1 MKQFIFVISALLI
14 LFGCTKREIV
24 FDNQINESFEI
35 PTLFQINGIECAFD
49 APSKTL
55 RYSAS
60 ASELISFNPLIKFQ
74 NHSEVIFLNEEL
86 VNNSRNSLGT
96 LEINKKYPINFV
108 TQGTTT
114 RLYLE
119 FTEIAIVIFS
129 TLDDVHNEEKILG
142 KMNVNYP
149 NGVFPNLSTFIG
161 IEHRGKSSL
170 GLPKKS
176 YGIKPLASANPDDL
190 KKISF
195 FGFRPNEK
203 WSFDA
208 MYNDKSKIRN
218 KLSYEVWKSL
228 NQTSI
233 ESNYVEVFLN
243 NRSKGLYRLG
253 EVYSQTKLNL
263 LNESILYKGIDNSKY
278 TKFLSHSSRQ
288 PRSAV
293 WADWEQEY
301 PDPSQVISWDEFH
314 DLSKLIGQES
324 NSEFISQIGKK
335 LNLDQVID
343 YYLFVQLAYA
353 RDNAGK
359 NWFFLKNRISDKFEI
374 LLWDV
379 DASWGR
385 EENGYPVS
393 SNLMVQNNLFERLL
407 TLNPDNFRIRLK
419 QRWSDFRRNQLSGS
433 TLNSLIATHLNELEN
448 LQVISEDNAIWGQNT
463 NLETEKSYLNTWL
476 TDRIDYLD
484 NYFSNL

>member
-1 MKQFIFVISALLI
+1 M
-14 LFGCTKREIV
+14 
-24 FDNQINESFEI
+24 
-35 PTLFQINGIECAFD
+35 
-49 APSKTL
+49 
-55 RYSAS
+55 
-60 ASELISFNPLIKFQ
+60 
-74 NHSEVIFLNEEL
+74 
-86 VNNSRNSLGT
+86 
-96 LEINKKYPINFV
+96 
-108 TQGTTT
+108 
-114 RLYLE
+114 
-119 FTEIAIVIFS
+119 
-129 TLDDVHNEEKILG
+129 
-142 KMNVNYP
+142 
-149 NGVFPNLSTFIG
+149 
-161 IEHRGKSSL
+161 
-170 GLPKKS
+170 
-176 YGIKPLASANPDDL
+176 
-190 KKISF
+190 
-195 FGFRPNEK
+195 
-203 WSFDA
+203 
-208 MYNDKSKIRN
+208 
-218 KLSYEVWKSL
+218 
-228 NQTSI
+228 
-233 ESNYVEVFLN
+233 
-243 NRSKGLYRLG
+243 
-253 EVYSQTKLNL
+253 
-263 LNESILYKGIDNSKY
+263 
-278 TKFLSHSSRQ
+278 
-288 PRSAV
+288 
-293 WADWEQEY
+293 
-301 PDPSQVISWDEFH
+301 ISWDEFH